1 MTIER
6 IDANNRLASAV
17 LFRDLVFLS
26 GQVPNTLEGDFALQ
40 TKEVLQ
46 KIDVLLAK
54 SESDKSHILS
64 AQIWIKNM
72 ERDFNIFNKLWE
84 EWLPKDCAPA
94 RAAVQAVMARPQV
107 SVEVMVIA
115 AKR

>member
-1 MTIER
+1 MIIER
-6 IDANNRLASAV
+6 IDANNRLSSAV

-54 SESDKSHILS
+54 SASDRSHILS

-72 ERDFNIFNKLWE
+72 EKDFNTFNELWE
-84 EWLPKDCAPA
+84 K
-94 RAAVQAVMARPQV
+94 
-107 SVEVMVIA
+107 
-115 AKR
+115 